1 MIVHASMVSR
11 SPVKL
16 FAPQASR
23 LAQARP
29 IHLSRADWIWI
40 CAAQLSRLRPDQ
52 DVESIVFV
60 AKDLWT
66 DVASFDPVIAAEM
79 EYEAWLAGD
88 RDAACAEPG
97 ANPIGQTR

>member
-1 MIVHASMVSR
+1 MIIHAPTVSS

-23 LAQARP
+23 RAQARP
-29 IHLSRADWIWI
+29 VHLSRADWVWI
-40 CAAQLSRLRPDQ
+40 CAARLSQLRPDQ

-88 RDAACAEPG
+88 RDAAFADPA
-97 ANPIGQTR
+97 ANPIGQTM